1 MARRAVG
8 TFLVLIA
15 TLASSADGQP
25 ASPQTARA
33 TRKLTPID
41 EARHDASLRT
51 LRNALLTAAGAKDAA
66 QLLPLF
72 ASHVVIDFHDPL
84 TPGEVVN
91 EINGYSPSDQALFWQ
106 DLREAVELGFI
117 RRDIDVCAPYV
128 VFQLRERALSDAEPI
143 GIVAARVN
151 VRGEPSVTAPVI
163 DRLSYD
169 VLEAGPEWPRPAQ
182 PGQFGGQYQW
192 YQIRTPKGELGWVA
206 SKYLRVVRLRSLPER
221 DGERSVRPGGG
232 SWSADHASS

>member
-15 TLASSADGQP
+15 ALASSADGQP

-51 LRNALLTAAGAKDAA
+51 LRNALLKAADAKDAA

-72 ASHVVIDFHDPL
+72 APQVAIDFHDPL
-84 TPGEVVN
+84 TPAEVVN
-91 EINGYSPSDQALFWQ
+91 KINGYSTSDQALFWQ

-117 RRDIDVCAPYV
+117 RWGMEVCAPYAI
-128 VFQLRERALSDAEPI
+128 FQLSERALSDAVPI
-143 GIVAARVN
+143 GIVAAGVN
-151 VRGEPSVTAPVI
+151 VRREPSVTAPVI

-169 VLEAGPEWPRPAQ
+169 VLEAGPEEPRPAT

-206 SKYLRVVRLRSLPER
+206 SKYLRVGGDRRFCFKKEHGRWKL
-221 DGERSVRPGGG
+221 DGWAVG
-232 SWSADHASS
+232 D